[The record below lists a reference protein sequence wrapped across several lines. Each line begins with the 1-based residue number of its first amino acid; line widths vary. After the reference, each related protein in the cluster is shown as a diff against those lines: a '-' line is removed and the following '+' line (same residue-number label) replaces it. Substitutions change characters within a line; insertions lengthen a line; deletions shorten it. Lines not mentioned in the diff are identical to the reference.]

1 MPKRALRIIALSG
14 LLSYLPGTAQ
24 TVPMISN
31 QCPYVHHALQ
41 LACIIPDLTKTGTSS
56 NLSGFNTTLA
66 QVLGQLPQA
75 VPVSGFALS
84 FDRSLGIY
92 TVSSENLG
100 SVLTERGDT
109 IGRHKVFIGFTFQRF
124 VFHAIDGTSL
134 SDLPT
139 ISQNTTSGI
148 FQYSKNSL
156 GANVNQYTA
165 VAAFGLTGRVD
176 VSLTLPFERVSLA
189 AANNNLQEA
198 IGNGTPATLPPVS
211 VAGSASGPGDLLL
224 NIKGTVWKGEKLR
237 VALGSEFRFPTGN
250 EFNLLGSGAYGIRP
264 YLVLSRRGRIEP
276 HGNVGYQWNGF
287 SDLYVNPNACSIP
300 VTELP
305 SLPVTNP
312 CKTIEA
318 QPGYGLP
325 TLRLPSSLDY
335 SAGADIGI
343 IKRLTVVVDLVGQL
357 FFNAPRITPP
367 APSTLPNL
375 PTHFQGLE
383 TVGIK
388 NGDFNDDNLGLGL
401 KVNPIGKLL
410 ISANV
415 LIRLNTG
422 GLRAN
427 YIPLVGVSYKF

>member
-1 MPKRALRIIALSG
+1 MLKRALRIIALFVF
-14 LLSYLPGTAQ
+14 LSCLPGTSQ
-24 TVPMISN
+24 TVPTVSN
-31 QCPYVHHALQ
+31 QCPYAHHALE

-66 QVLGQLPQA
+66 QVLSQLPQA

-124 VFHAIDGTSL
+124 VFQAIDGTSL

-139 ISQNTTSGI
+139 ISQNTSSGI
-148 FQYSKNSL
+148 FTYSKNSL

-165 VAAFGLTGRVD
+165 VAAFGLTDRVD
-176 VSLTLPFERVSLA
+176 ISVTLPFERVSLS

-198 IGNGTPATLPPVS
+198 IGSGIPATLPPVS

-224 NIKGTVWKGEKLR
+224 NVKGTVWKGERLR
-237 VALGSEFRFPTGN
+237 AALGSEFRFPTGN
-250 EFNLLGSGAYGIRP
+250 EFNLLGSGAYGIKP
-264 YLVLSRRGRIEP
+264 YFVVSRRGRIEP
-276 HGNVGYQWNGF
+276 HANLGYQWNGF
-287 SDLYVNPNACSIP
+287 SYLYVNPCI
-300 VTELP
+300 
-305 SLPVTNP
+305 
-312 CKTIEA
+312 TIEIG
-318 QPGYGLP
+318 QPRSCQTTSTSNPNYGIP
-325 TLRLPSSLDY
+325 TLRLPSNLDY
-335 SAGADIGI
+335 SAGVDIGVV
-343 IKRLTVVVDLVGQL
+343 KRLTVVADLVGQL

-367 APSTLPNL
+367 TPSTLPNL

-388 NGDFNDDNLGLGL
+388 NGNFNDDNLGVGV

-410 ISANV
+410 VSANV

-422 GLRAN
+422 GLRAD